1 MTNREFI
8 KKLKRA
14 MSNVK
19 NDRVRC
25 GMSKYTCHHCALT
38 GVGINAFGYRL
49 DGYRGKRDE
58 WSFNKSKE
66 DVLALFDNS
75 IKALEAAVE

>member
-19 NDRVRC
+19 AGRVPC

-38 GVGINAFGYRL
+38 GVGIGTL
-49 DGYRGKRDE
+49 DYKLEGYRGKKDE
-58 WSFNKSKE
+58 WSFNKSKDE
-66 DVLALFDNS
+66 VLALFDNS
-75 IKALEAAVE
+75 IKALEAK